1 MRSSAMPS
9 CRASLRGT
17 VDLIRRNVRAEVA
30 LIDDLLDVT
39 RISSGKLELAR
50 AQTDMHEVVHA
61 AVDICAGDFAAKRQ
75 RVELAL
81 HAARHV
87 VPGDATRLQ
96 QVVWNL
102 LKNAAKFTPDGGE
115 IRVVSS
121 NVGDRFVLIVADTGI
136 GIAGEALPS
145 IFDAFAQEGPW
156 VTSEFGGLGLGLAI
170 AKATI
175 DAHHGSLVAA
185 SAGRNQG
192 ATFTIELPL
201 E

>member
-1 MRSSAMPS
+1 
-9 CRASLRGT
+9 
-17 VDLIRRNVRAEVA
+17 
-30 LIDDLLDVT
+30 
-39 RISSGKLELAR
+39 
-50 AQTDMHEVVHA
+50 MHEVVHA
-61 AVDICAGDFAAKRQ
+61 AFDICAGDFAAKRQ
-75 RVELAL
+75 HVDLAL

-87 VPGDATRLQ
+87 VPGDPARLQ
-96 QVVWNL
+96 QVIWNL
-102 LKNAAKFTPDGGE
+102 LKNAAKFTPNGGE

-192 ATFTIELPL
+192 ATFTVELPL